1 VSILPFSGSRGP
13 TRFSIALDLFWKRKE
28 EQFKERRFLPHD
40 EDLAVAFRSTV
51 VAPKTI
57 VELVKRLDSVRPL
70 SHVFVPEG
78 SQAGPASLDICSAC
92 LAVSERLHIGS
103 GIIRILEHDPSLLGR
118 RLLTLQ
124 QLSDNR
130 FALGVGTGPAASDP
144 KLTIRLMLDCLR
156 LTRERFE
163 KFAGD
168 LPGVDMPET
177 FIATLRRGIA
187 KAAVGHS
194 DGILLNF
201 CPPEHARHIIRSLG
215 DARRRLI
222 VSCYLKIFY
231 SKDEATANR
240 MLIEE
245 FAGYDH
251 NPSYHEMFES
261 VGVAQEI
268 ERAKLSLRSHR
279 NVHPSENLTRISL
292 ANPTK
297 TELAAY
303 VGTFREAGV
312 DLPCLYPYFEAGE
325 DDAFKISKVEE
336 MVRL

>member
-1 VSILPFSGSRGP
+1 M
-13 TRFSIALDLFWKRKE
+13 
-28 EQFKERRFLPHD
+28 
-40 EDLAVAFRSTV
+40 AVAFRST
-51 VAPKTI
+51 AISPRTI
-57 VELVKRLDSVRPL
+57 VELAKRLDNLRSI
-70 SHVFVPEG
+70 SHVFIPEG
-78 SQAGPASLDICSAC
+78 SQGGFTSFDICSAC
-92 LAVSERLHIGS
+92 LAVSKRLRIGS
-103 GIIRILEHDPSLLGR
+103 GVIRILEHDPGLLAR

-124 QLSDNR
+124 RLSDNR
-130 FALGVGTGPAASDP
+130 FVLGIGTGRAGSDP
-144 KLTIRLMLDCLR
+144 KLTIHSMVDRLR
-156 LTRERFE
+156 LARESFE
-163 KFAGD
+163 EFVGD

-177 FIATLRRGIA
+177 FIATLRKGIA
-187 KAAVGHS
+187 KAVVGHS

-201 CPPEHARHIIRSLG
+201 CPPEHARDIIRSLG

-251 NPSYHEMFES
+251 NPSYHKMFES
-261 VGVAQEI
+261 AGVAQEI
-268 ERAKLSLRSHR
+268 ERAKLSLGSRG
-279 NVHPSENLTRISL
+279 NVHPGENLTRISL

-303 VGTFREAGV
+303 IGTFREAGV